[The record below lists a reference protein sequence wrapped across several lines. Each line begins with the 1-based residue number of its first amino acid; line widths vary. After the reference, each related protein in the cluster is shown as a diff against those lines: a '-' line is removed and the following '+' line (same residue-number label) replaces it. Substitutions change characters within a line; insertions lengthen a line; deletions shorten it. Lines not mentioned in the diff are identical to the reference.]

1 MALSERVKILLTG
14 VAGFVGY
21 HLAKVL
27 TRQGGH
33 EVVGIDNLNDYYPV
47 SLKEARLADLGNP
60 PGFRFLPMDLANREA
75 VLQLFAEEGFDLVL
89 AMGAQAGVRY
99 SIENPAA
106 YFSSNL
112 DGFFSLLEGCRQ
124 FPVKHLIYASS
135 SSVYG
140 RSGEIPFSE
149 SQKTDQPVSFYA
161 ATKQCNEVMAHAY
174 SEIYQIP
181 ATGLRFFTVYGP
193 WGRPDMAPILF
204 ASAISQGKPIK
215 VFNHGKMR
223 RDFTY
228 VGDVVEAI
236 VRLMDCPPTASKG
249 QSPCRVC
256 NIGKGAP
263 VDLMDFIRTLE
274 RHLQKEAVLEMHPM
288 QPGDMEETF
297 CDISRLQELIGYH
310 PKTDLDTGIGEFVEW
325 FRSYY
330 ES

>member
-1 MALSERVKILLTG
+1 M
-14 VAGFVGY
+14 GY

-27 TRQGGH
+27 AGKGEH
-33 EVVGIDNLNDYYPV
+33 EVIGIDNLNDYYPV
-47 SLKEARLADLGNP
+47 SLKEARLKDIGQAE
-60 PGFRFLPMDLANREA
+60 GFRFLQMDLSDGEA
-75 VLQLFAEEGFDLVL
+75 VLALFAREGFDLVL

-106 YFSSNL
+106 YFSANL
-112 DGFFSLLEGCRQ
+112 DGFFNLLEGCRRY
-124 FPVKHLIYASS
+124 PVKHLIYASS

-140 RSGEIPFSE
+140 KSGQIPFSE
-149 SQKTDQPVSFYA
+149 DQKTDQPVSFYA
-161 ATKQCNEVMAHAY
+161 ATKQCNEMMAYAY
-174 SEIYQIP
+174 SGIYQIP

-204 ASAISQGKPIK
+204 ASAISEGRPIK
-215 VFNHGKMR
+215 VFNHGKMS

-236 VRLMDCPPTASKG
+236 VRLMDHPPVAEKG
-249 QSPCRVC
+249 DPPSRVC

-274 RHLQKEAVLEMHPM
+274 KHLGKEAILEMLPM

-297 CDISRLQELIGYH
+297 CDITKLQNLIGYH
-310 PKTDLDTGIGEFVEW
+310 PKTDLDTGIGKFVHW
-325 FRSYY
+325 FKGYY
-330 ES
+330 KK